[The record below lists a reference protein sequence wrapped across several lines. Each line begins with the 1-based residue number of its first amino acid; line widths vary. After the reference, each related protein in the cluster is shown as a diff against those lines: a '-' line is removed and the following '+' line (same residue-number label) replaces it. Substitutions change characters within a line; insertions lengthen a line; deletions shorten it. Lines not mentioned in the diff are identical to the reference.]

1 MAQENPVLSLL
12 QRFYDPLEGEI
23 LLDGFSIDKLQLKWL
38 RSQMASVSQEPSLF
52 STTIKENILLG
63 KEDGTHEEVV
73 EAAKASNAHNFI
85 CQLPQGYDTQ
95 VGERGSQVSG
105 GQKHRIAIARA
116 VIKKPRILLLD
127 EATSALDS
135 ESERLVQ
142 EAIHRAAVGRT
153 TIVIAHHLST
163 IRNADLIG
171 VMQNGCVVEIGS
183 HDELIQHQSGLYA
196 SFVCLQQ
203 IKKKTPTGASSTVL
217 PVIMSQS
224 NTSQLG
230 GFDGTTAKEYPNMIT
245 PKSSVWR
252 LLSMTSPEWKQ
263 AILGCLSA
271 MLSGAVQP
279 LYGFTMGTILSVFF
293 LTNHDEIKEKI
304 RTLAFCLSGLS
315 IFAFLINIIQHY
327 NFAYLGEY
335 LTNRIR
341 KTMLSKI
348 PTFEV
353 AWFDEDENSCGAIF
367 SRLGK
372 DAELVRSLVGDRMG
386 LLVQTFSG
394 VTVAWT
400 MGLIISWRLA
410 ILIIAV
416 QPIVILSFYDKR
428 VLLKRMS
435 TKAIKAQEESCK
447 LASEAVYNIRT
458 ITAFS
463 AQKRILQMLEKA
475 QECPRRENTRQS
487 WFAGIG
493 LGCAESITTLIWGL
507 SFWYGSKLVS
517 HGYLTPRSVFRT
529 VIILVS
535 TGRVIADAG
544 SMTSD
549 LAMGGNCVNIQYLG
563 PDHKN

>member
-1 MAQENPVLSLL
+1 M
-12 QRFYDPLEGEI
+12 
-23 LLDGFSIDKLQLKWL
+23 
-38 RSQMASVSQEPSLF
+38 
-52 STTIKENILLG
+52 
-63 KEDGTHEEVV
+63 
-73 EAAKASNAHNFI
+73 
-85 CQLPQGYDTQ
+85 
-95 VGERGSQVSG
+95 
-105 GQKHRIAIARA
+105 
-116 VIKKPRILLLD
+116 
-127 EATSALDS
+127 
-135 ESERLVQ
+135 
-142 EAIHRAAVGRT
+142 GRT

-224 NTSQLG
+224 NTSRLG
-230 GFDGTTAKEYPNMIT
+230 GFDGTTAKEYPNTIT

-271 MLSGAVQP
+271 MLFGAVQP

-327 NFAYLGEY
+327 NFEYLGEY
-335 LTNRIR
+335 LTYRIR

-348 PTFEV
+348 LTFEV

-386 LLVQTFSG
+386 ILVQTFSG

-435 TKAIKAQEESCK
+435 TKAIKVQEESCK
-447 LASEAVYNIRT
+447 LASEAVYNLRT

-493 LGCAESITTLIWGL
+493 LGCAESITTLNWGL
-507 SFWYGSKLVS
+507 SFWYGSKACV
-517 HGYLTPRSVFRT
+517 PRLPHTKIS
-529 VIILVS
+529 L
-535 TGRVIADAG
+535 
-544 SMTSD
+544 
-549 LAMGGNCVNIQYLG
+549 
-563 PDHKN
+563 